1 MKNTV
6 NKFSNI
12 EFWKKLNPQLSIT
25 PQPFAQQPPLID
37 ISDDAAERCLNR
49 VIDEGYFST
58 EALIPNAEVTA
69 IADAIERI
77 VGLGLP
83 PVFIYVYDEVWQIFN
98 RLSNVID
105 PVLDANYKI
114 TIAGMWAWYIGNDG
128 EGFPVHRDMF
138 AYNLLEDGRPKHL
151 TLWIPFTDVTPLNSC
166 MHVLP
171 THLDPNFPDRLREKI
186 VVPNFSHIRALP
198 VKAGAILAWNAN
210 IAHWGSKSSKW
221 IERPRISIGM
231 DFSRADADMEG
242 DNLSYAGG
250 PEVAQ
255 GLNYQQRLN
264 AIGQAIRFYK
274 KRIPE
279 LYPET
284 AEVLFEFSD
293 KYSLTSDS
301 ISSFS
306 KGKPKEKE
314 QADDNVTD
322 NKMVEKTSSSNAQQ
336 GSIDTHD
343 TLTNTTPVNKA
354 PTSETLIHEVPINE
368 APASKAPIETTDKGL
383 STANKCII
391 RSCGKQDFSVY
402 ATEKIAANEVIEE
415 CHLVPVYQEI
425 IQGCSTNHLIES
437 FDFRVSATQIEQ
449 VIVLGFAGSY
459 RHSPT
464 ANAAWRQRKSKRTF
478 IFYAERDIEVGE
490 EIRIDYLK
498 GKSTVM
504 ELVPPCKLEVKKSP
518 GKGLGVFATEDIK
531 KGEILEDCPVKLLGD
546 ELSAT
551 PVFAD
556 YRFNYPKDVG
566 SKQRVLALG
575 LGAVFNHADDNNA
588 YWINHP
594 VIENV
599 FRFIADKDITRG
611 EEICTSYGSASYWK
625 EKGVKPT

>member
-25 PQPFAQQPPLID
+25 SKPFAQQPPPID

-58 EALIPNAEVTA
+58 EALIPHAEVTA

-77 VGLGLP
+77 VSLGLP

-114 TIAGMWAWYIGNDG
+114 TIAGMWAWHIGNEG

-171 THLDPNFPDRLREKI
+171 THLDPNFPDKLREKI
-186 VVPNFSHIRALP
+186 VIPNFSHIRALP
-198 VKAGAILAWNAN
+198 VKAGSILAWNAN

-231 DFSRADADMEG
+231 DFSRADADMDG

-250 PEVAQ
+250 PELAQ
-255 GLNYQQRLN
+255 GFNYQQRLS

-306 KGKPKEKE
+306 KGKTTEKGLTN
-314 QADDNVTD
+314 DNATD
-322 NKMVEKTSSSNAQQ
+322 NKTVEKASSSDVKQINIDANAETT
-336 GSIDTHD
+336 DTATSKISAND
-343 TLTNTTPVNKA
+343 TTTDNAPSNT
-354 PTSETLIHEVPINE
+354 HINTQ
-368 APASKAPIETTDKGL
+368 IETTNKRL
-383 STANKCII
+383 TPASKCII
-391 RSCGKQDFSVY
+391 RNCGKQGFAVY
-402 ATEKIAANEVIEE
+402 ATEKIMANEIIEE
-415 CHLVPVYQEI
+415 CHLVPVYQEL
-425 IQGCSTNHLIES
+425 IQGCVTNHLIES
-437 FDFRVSATQIEQ
+437 FDFRVSATQTEQ

-459 RHSPT
+459 RHSSA
-464 ANAAWRQRKSKRTF
+464 ANTAWRQRKSKRTF
-478 IFYAERDIEVGE
+478 VFYAERDIEIGE

-504 ELVPPCKLEVKKSP
+504 ELVPPSKLEVKKNH

-531 KGEILEDCPVKLLGD
+531 KGEILEDCPIKALGD

-551 PVFAD
+551 NVFAD
-556 YRFNYPKDVG
+556 YRFNYPKGID
-566 SKQRVLALG
+566 SKQRVLTLG
-575 LGAVFNHADDNNA
+575 LGAVFNHSDDNNA

-594 VIENV
+594 DIENV
-599 FRFIADKDITRG
+599 LRFVADKDIACG
-611 EEICTSYGSASYWK
+611 EEICTS
-625 EKGVKPT
+625 